1 LEFEDS
7 ETNLLF
13 RAGLGYEFELR
24 PRLSLAP
31 EFNVDFGE
39 TRCFIKIGE
48 LLMKI
53 KLLIIVAAMTCLSIT
68 SLYAQSVTI
77 QYGTVEGVRT
87 ISKDARHAGGALA
100 GGVIGA
106 MIGPRRHRGIR
117 VLTGAAIGAAVQ
129 GSATSGTQQQ
139 YTVSLLNGGTTII
152 NTEQQDI
159 RIGDCVSIEQGSY
172 SNIRRISSVHC
183 ETKTQTPQHHKS
195 SSSDCQ
201 KAKHEL
207 TNAETDEAITMAAK
221 KVRILCED

>member
-1 LEFEDS
+1 M
-7 ETNLLF
+7 
-13 RAGLGYEFELR
+13 
-24 PRLSLAP
+24 
-31 EFNVDFGE
+31 
-39 TRCFIKIGE
+39 KIN
-48 LLMKI
+48 LMKI
-53 KLLIIVAAMTCLSIT
+53 NLLIIGAAMTCFPIT

-77 QYGTVEGVRT
+77 QYGTVESVQT

-100 GGVIGA
+100 GGIIGA
-106 MIGPRRHRGIR
+106 MIGPRRHRGFR
-117 VLTGAAIGAAVQ
+117 ALVGAGIGASVQ

-139 YTVSLLNGGTTII
+139 YTVSLLSGGTTII
-152 NTEQQDI
+152 NTEQREI

-183 ETKTQTPQHHKS
+183 ETKTQTPKHHKS

-207 TNAETDEAITMAAK
+207 TNAGTDEAVTIAAK